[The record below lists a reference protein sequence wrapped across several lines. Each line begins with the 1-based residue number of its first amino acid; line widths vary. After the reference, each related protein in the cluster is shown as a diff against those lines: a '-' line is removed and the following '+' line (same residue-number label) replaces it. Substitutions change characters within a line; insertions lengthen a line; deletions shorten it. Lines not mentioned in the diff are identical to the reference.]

1 VEAEIQGASWIAQD
15 MLQRGEVR
23 VPGIMHVE
31 VDLLDGGG
39 DVWTGDC
46 QVLEGPGEAP
56 EVSQIYNRRP
66 GGGGDHGLR
75 AHGGQ
80 GRLAVHHVRTL
91 KNVESVQAL
100 SEEESIGLMLYGD
113 PQKVVKRCE
122 VLHGKLPLEGRYG
135 VMQEWCARC
144 SEHNVINIK
153 EQVYR
158 IGTMAVD
165 EQGGVRLSLN
175 KSKGEEV
182 RGEQVVPSPGC
193 LLQLVERLIEV
204 ANPVRLRG
212 INRPHRLA
220 AVDCV

>member
-1 VEAEIQGASWIAQD
+1 
-15 MLQRGEVR
+15 
-23 VPGIMHVE
+23 
-31 VDLLDGGG
+31 
-39 DVWTGDC
+39 
-46 QVLEGPGEAP
+46 
-56 EVSQIYNRRP
+56 
-66 GGGGDHGLR
+66 
-75 AHGGQ
+75 
-80 GRLAVHHVRTL
+80 
-91 KNVESVQAL
+91 
-100 SEEESIGLMLYGD
+100 MLYGD

-158 IGTMAVD
+158 IGTMVVD

-212 INRPHRLA
+212 INRPCSRLCLREYQEGTHSSHQA
-220 AVDCV
+220 GGWARNGRRLVKALCGW